1 MNADAEDVANEPQRK
16 RIRRK
21 RPPQPVPV
29 PKVRP
34 MNILDVAPSEESAP
48 RLRMPIRM
56 LLRLLQRRP
65 EMFRLRLLL
74 QRRPELLSRQQRCHQ
89 APPVI
94 RVGRPKNGSYGLKP
108 SEPPTRKA
116 PKAASASFSS
126 TKGSAR

>member
-1 MNADAEDVANEPQRK
+1 MDADTEDVANEPQRK

-48 RLRMPIRM
+48 GA
-56 LLRLLQRRP
+56 P
-65 EMFRLRLLL
+65 EAPDADTNAAEAPTEEKMFRLRLLL
-74 QRRPELLSRQQRCHQ
+74 QRRPELLSRQQ
-89 APPVI
+89 
-94 RVGRPKNGSYGLKP
+94 VGRPKNGSYGLKP

>member
-1 MNADAEDVANEPQRK
+1 
-16 RIRRK
+16 
-21 RPPQPVPV
+21 
-29 PKVRP
+29 

-48 RLRMPIRM
+48 GA
-56 LLRLLQRRP
+56 P
-65 EMFRLRLLL
+65 EAPDADTNAAEAPTEKTGNV